1 MAGGMGRVITQ
12 LASMSSSTRGISRV
26 FSSFFP
32 TLKTL
37 KGKLAEV
44 FTNGKTKA
52 AEMFASAKAKFKE
65 HMENLWE
72 GFEDRFPN
80 LAGFLV
86 NVKEAFSSVK
96 ERIKEFFGSLGE
108 RWDNF
113 KEMVTTF
120 SISEWLGNR
129 KDDFFA
135 WIGSIKT
142 RLFEAISNI
151 GARFQQMVND
161 LPDLPTLGEVGSG
174 AKSWLSKKTGIGDG
188 VGRWA
193 AGGIARGPR
202 SGYPAILH
210 GTEAVI
216 PLSGGR
222 SVPVEMKGG
231 GGQVFNIKIDVSGV
245 VDRTDKR
252 ALAREIGNLIQSE
265 MARSMGGQTRRGRRV

>member
-1 MAGGMGRVITQ
+1 MALGSLITS
-12 LASMSSSTRGISRV
+12 LAAMKSSTGGISRA

-32 TLKTL
+32 TLKLL
-37 KGKLAEV
+37 KARLVEV
-44 FTNGKTKA
+44 FTSGKTKA
-52 AEMFASAKAKFKE
+52 AEMFADAKAKFKE
-65 HMENLWE
+65 HMLNLWE

-86 NVKEAFSSVK
+86 NVKNAFISVK
-96 ERIKEFFGSLGE
+96 EKIKEFFGSLGE

-120 SISEWLGNR
+120 SISERLGNR
-129 KDDFFA
+129 KDEFFA
-135 WIGSIKT
+135 WLGSIKT
-142 RLFEAISNI
+142 RFFEAISNI
-151 GARFQQMVND
+151 GTRFQEMVNN
-161 LPDLPTLGEVGSG
+161 LPTLREAGSG

-188 VGRWA
+188 VGRFA

-222 SVPVEMKGG
+222 SVPVEMQGG
-231 GGQVFNIKIDVSGV
+231 AGQVFNIKIDVSGV

-265 MARSMGGQTRRGRRV
+265 VARSMGGQTRRGRRA